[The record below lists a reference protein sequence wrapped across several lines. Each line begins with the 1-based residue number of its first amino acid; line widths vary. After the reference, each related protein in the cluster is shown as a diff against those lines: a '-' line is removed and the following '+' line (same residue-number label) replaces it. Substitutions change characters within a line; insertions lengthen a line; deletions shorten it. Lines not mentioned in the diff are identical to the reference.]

1 MIMTDDQDLHLN
13 SLDYQP
19 AVLKHFRDKG
29 TFYSKHFVT
38 MAQCCPSRVS
48 LWTGMAGHNTNVT
61 DIQPPFGGYPK
72 FIQEGLNDRYL
83 PVWLQQA
90 GYNTYYTGKLMNAHG
105 TSTWNKP
112 FPKGWTGSDF
122 LLDPYTYNYNN
133 ATLQRNQDPPRSYP
147 GNYSTDLISSKAL
160 GFLED
165 AASSDAPFFLGVMPI
180 GPHAETVQ
188 PASPGA
194 LPTFNPPVPA
204 LRHKDLYQGVKV
216 PRTDNFNP
224 NKTSGASFI
233 AKLPQQNSTVVEYND
248 EYYRLRLATLAAVDD
263 LVDAMFER
271 LEAMGLLDNTYVI
284 YTSDNGYH
292 IGQHRLPP
300 GKACA
305 IEEDI
310 GVPMFIRGPGVP
322 EGATVDSPTT
332 HTDIVPTLFS
342 LARIPLLKQFDGIP
356 MPITE
361 KDYANARHE
370 HVNIEFWGENLDE
383 GMYGSPVPRANNTYK
398 SLRVVANDYDLSY
411 TTDPSQMNN
420 LWNTNGT
427 SNDLDIQRLWPRLD
441 ALLMVTKSC
450 KGEACT
456 KPWPLI
462 HPRGDVQSLRE
473 AMNPDFDEF
482 YADQHK
488 IKYDACAL
496 GYFPSLEGPQHVL
509 PYVDDTYSYMQGSHW
524 SDWT

>member
-1 MIMTDDQDLHLN
+1 
-13 SLDYQP
+13 
-19 AVLKHFRDKG
+19 
-29 TFYSKHFVT
+29 
-38 MAQCCPSRVS
+38 
-48 LWTGMAGHNTNVT
+48 
-61 DIQPPFGGYPK
+61 
-72 FIQEGLNDRYL
+72 
-83 PVWLQQA
+83 
-90 GYNTYYTGKLMNAHG
+90 
-105 TSTWNKP
+105 
-112 FPKGWTGSDF
+112 
-122 LLDPYTYNYNN
+122 
-133 ATLQRNQDPPRSYP
+133 
-147 GNYSTDLISSKAL
+147 
-160 GFLED
+160 
-165 AASSDAPFFLGVMPI
+165 MPI

-204 LRHKDLYQGVKV
+204 LRHKDLYQGAKV

-224 NKTSGASFI
+224 NKVCLMSRRRVISLIRAQTSGASFI

-411 TTDPSQMNN
+411 TVWCT
-420 LWNTNGT
+420 
-427 SNDLDIQRLWPRLD
+427 
-441 ALLMVTKSC
+441 
-450 KGEACT
+450 GEHE
-456 KPWPLI
+456 L
-462 HPRGDVQSLRE
+462 
-473 AMNPDFDEF
+473 
-482 YADQHK
+482 
-488 IKYDACAL
+488 YDMKARRNQ
-496 GYFPSLEGPQHVL
+496 LE
-509 PYVDDTYSYMQGSHW
+509 
-524 SDWT
+524 